1 MEEDEVAPCVIYL
14 NCDTPLC
21 DGKDCGG
28 GGGCRAR
35 PAEGRQAGK
44 DDRRDAEGI
53 LWAAEAAVAVKDFWT
68 DSEGRKDGRKEG
80 WLARTN
86 WRMVG

>member
-1 MEEDEVAPCVIYL
+1 MEEEDEVAPCVIYL

-21 DGKDCGG
+21 DGKDGG
-28 GGGCRAR
+28 GGGCRA
-35 PAEGRQAGK
+35 AGGGPPGG

-68 DSEGRKDGRKEG
+68 DSEGRKGGSDRLADGGMTR
-80 WLARTN
+80 L
-86 WRMVG
+86 